1 MRLTATVMERSAWTI
16 LLGALSIFTTT
27 HLKWTTRLQVD
38 NAMFSVVRDGYEKN
52 EIGDFRSILAQI
64 EMGHC
69 LGCSAIQE
77 PNEFSRSS
85 SMTMTVRQH

>member
-27 HLKWTTRLQVD
+27 HLKWTTRSQVD

-52 EIGDFRSILAQI
+52 EIGDFRSILAQRWVI
-64 EMGHC
+64 AWAV
-69 LGCSAIQE
+69 LL
-77 PNEFSRSS
+77 FRSQMNS
-85 SMTMTVRQH
+85 VAHPL